1 MTGTAT
7 SSERNNNDV
16 NSLSLR
22 QALEYCLDVLKIKE
36 NSEFYRNISAEFMSQ
51 TKVPLAMIKTHGN
64 WITAMKLIADCS
76 GMLDYNDSN
85 NGHVFSQTQL
95 YDFLALATRVI
106 EGERVNNNNNN
117 IILKML
123 RDITEDYGNFSDY
136 LKSNYPGIIVDVIS
150 VINKGVDTKGIKVSS
165 ISIEK
170 YYQSRKQQNQGTMTE
185 EEREEQTTVTSAS
198 TSTTTAAAAIDK
210 DQILPSLYSK
220 NDLVEGLSQITNRKR
235 KEIQESLARL
245 QDSDL
250 KRISDLCHNYSR
262 LQHYTKL
269 ITKREGS
276 QEQFKKEI
284 QKEMGRK
291 LRSHQLGRAANS
303 IRMARTYIENILD
316 NKFIP
321 DASHGI
327 NHVKHNLE
335 YGYQLMN
342 LIERT
347 RRRRQRIQ

>member
-1 MTGTAT
+1 M
-7 SSERNNNDV
+7 
-16 NSLSLR
+16 
-22 QALEYCLDVLKIKE
+22 
-36 NSEFYRNISAEFMSQ
+36 
-51 TKVPLAMIKTHGN
+51 
-64 WITAMKLIADCS
+64 
-76 GMLDYNDSN
+76 
-85 NGHVFSQTQL
+85 
-95 YDFLALATRVI
+95 
-106 EGERVNNNNNN
+106 
-117 IILKML
+117 
-123 RDITEDYGNFSDY
+123 
-136 LKSNYPGIIVDVIS
+136 
-150 VINKGVDTKGIKVSS
+150 DTKGIKVSS

-170 YYQSRKQQNQGTMTE
+170 YYQSRKQQQQVTMTE
-185 EEREEQTTVTSAS
+185 ESEEQTTVTSAS
-198 TSTTTAAAAIDK
+198 TSTTTAAAIHK
-210 DQILPSLYSK
+210 DEILLSLHSK
-220 NDLVEGLSQITNRKR
+220 NDLVESLSQITNRER

-262 LQHYTKL
+262 LQHYSKL
-269 ITKREGS
+269 ITKEGS

-284 QKEMGRK
+284 QREIGRK

-303 IRMARTYIENILD
+303 IIRARTYIENILD

-347 RRRRQRIQ
+347 KRRQRIQ

>member
-1 MTGTAT
+1 MTGAAT
-7 SSERNNNDV
+7 SSERNNDV

-22 QALEYCLDVLKIKE
+22 QALDYCLDVLKIKE

-51 TKVPLAMIKTHGN
+51 TKIPLAMIKIHGN
-64 WITAMKLIADCS
+64 WITAMKLIADYS
-76 GMLDYNDSN
+76 KMLNYNNNNN

-95 YDFLALATRVI
+95 YDFLALATRII
-106 EGERVNNNNNN
+106 EGERAKNN
-117 IILKML
+117 IILKIL
-123 RDITEDYGNFSDY
+123 RDITENYGNFSDY

-150 VINKGVDTKGIKVSS
+150 IITKGIDTKGIKVNS

-170 YYQSRKQQNQGTMTE
+170 YYQSRKQQQGTMTKE
-185 EEREEQTTVTSAS
+185 SEEQTTVTTASAS
-198 TSTTTAAAAIDK
+198 TRAAAIDK
-210 DQILPSLYSK
+210 DEILLSLYSK
-220 NDLVEGLSQITNRKR
+220 NNIVESLSQITNREK
-235 KEIQESLARL
+235 KEIQESLAKL

-250 KRISDLCHNYSR
+250 KRISDLCRNYSR
-262 LQHYTKL
+262 LQQYTKL
-269 ITKREGS
+269 ITKKEEGS
-276 QEQFKKEI
+276 QEQFAKEI

-303 IRMARTYIENILD
+303 IIRARTYIENILD

-321 DASHGI
+321 DSSHGI

-347 RRRRQRIQ
+347 RRRQRIR